1 MHTEQAMKDYHYE
14 VSTNDEDNIVVYS
27 TVGV

>member
-1 MHTEQAMKDYHYE
+1 MHTEQTMKDYHYE
-14 VSTNDEDNIVVYS
+14 VSTNDEDNTVVYS